1 MKEECDKQEQQLLTA
16 TAKYEELV
24 MDNNLMS
31 GYKTVGMTVEHSRH
45 VFVPAHLMTSL
56 VYMEKEYTMGGL

>member
-1 MKEECDKQEQQLLTA
+1 VKVPCARPQSCSEDRQVADTRGF
-16 TAKYEELV
+16 
-24 MDNNLMS
+24 LMS